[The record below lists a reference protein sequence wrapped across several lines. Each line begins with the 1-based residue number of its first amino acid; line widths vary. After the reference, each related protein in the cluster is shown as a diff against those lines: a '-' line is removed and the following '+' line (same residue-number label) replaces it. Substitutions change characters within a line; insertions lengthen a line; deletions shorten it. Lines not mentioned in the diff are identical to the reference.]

1 MTNEEALRLYNEV
14 SGVVGYAPI
23 PETIKCDIRRL
34 YKHFVGEPL
43 KRCNCPDMYNDALL
57 LITLKIKKMATN
69 EQKYRLKR
77 GVVIQL
83 SGTNEV
89 YTRDNLT
96 DEVAREYLAK
106 FPKKAKLFDVIPE
119 EPTEEPTEEK
129 AEETADEPTEEKAEE
144 KTKTKKR
151 KK

>member
-23 PETIKCDIRRL
+23 PETIKGYIRRL

-69 EQKYRLKR
+69 EQKYKLKR

-83 SGTNEV
+83 SGTNDV

-106 FPKKAKLFDVIPE
+106 FPKKTKLFDAIPE
-119 EPTEEPTEEK
+119 EPTEETTEETTEEK
-129 AEETADEPTEEKAEE
+129 A
-144 KTKTKKR
+144 KTKKR